1 MMHSGGH
8 VPKVVLM
15 TWLRGLSPSQSCMA
29 VTLDLLE
36 AMQKQSTGKHSY
48 DDLSLSFI

>member
-8 VPKVVLM
+8 VPEVVLM
-15 TWLRGLSPSQSCMA
+15 TWLRGLSLSQWCTG

-36 AMQKQSTGKHSY
+36 AVQKQSTGKQIF